1 MFLAPVGPRKV
12 QEVKIMVQGIA
23 ASMNAIQA
31 VAERFN
37 RTGRNIANLN
47 TDGYKADRVV
57 FGEGPQPG
65 TVQANVSV
73 DLSPGPVRAEE
84 TEEGMELVEM
94 SNVDLAKEMVNM
106 MIDQRSIEAN
116 LKALKTADQ
125 MLGTII
131 DIKS

>member
-1 MFLAPVGPRKV
+1 
-12 QEVKIMVQGIA
+12 MVQGIA

-47 TDGYKADRVV
+47 TDGYKAERVV
-57 FGEGPQPG
+57 FGEGPEPG

-73 DLSPGPVRAEE
+73 DLSPGPVRAEQ
-84 TEEGMELVEM
+84 TEDGLEMVEM

-106 MIDQRSIEAN
+106 MIDKHSIEAN
-116 LKALKTADQ
+116 LAALKTADEI
-125 MLGTII
+125 LGTII
-131 DIKS
+131 DIKG

>member
-1 MFLAPVGPRKV
+1 
-12 QEVKIMVQGIA
+12 MVSGIA

-47 TDGYKADRVV
+47 TDGYKAERTV
-57 FGEGPQPG
+57 FGEGSEPG

-73 DLSPGPVRAEE
+73 DLSPGPARAEQ
-84 TEEGMELVEM
+84 TEDGLEMVEM

-106 MIDQRSIEAN
+106 MIDKRSIEAN
-116 LKALKTADQ
+116 LKSLQTADE

-131 DIKS
+131 NIKS

>member
-1 MFLAPVGPRKV
+1 
-12 QEVKIMVQGIA
+12 MVSGIA

-47 TDGYKADRVV
+47 TDGYKAERTV

-73 DLSPGPVRAEE
+73 DLSAGPERAEE
-84 TEEGMELVEM
+84 TEDGLEMMEM
-94 SNVDLAKEMVNM
+94 SNVDLAKEMVTM
-106 MIDQRSIEAN
+106 MVDKRSIEAN

-125 MLGTII
+125 ILGTII

>member
-1 MFLAPVGPRKV
+1 
-12 QEVKIMVQGIA
+12 MVQGIA

-47 TDGYKADRVV
+47 TDGYKAEQAI
-57 FGEGPQPG
+57 FGEGPEPG
-65 TVQANVSV
+65 TVQANFSI

-84 TEEGMELVEM
+84 TENGLEMVEM

-106 MIDQRSIEAN
+106 MVDKRGMEAN
-116 LKALKTADQ
+116 LKSMETADE

>member
-1 MFLAPVGPRKV
+1 M
-12 QEVKIMVQGIA
+12 IQGIA

-47 TDGYKADRVV
+47 TDGYKSDRVV
-57 FGEGPQPG
+57 FDEGPKPG

-73 DLSPGPVRAEE
+73 DLSPGSVRAEE
-84 TEEGMELVEM
+84 TENGLEMVEM
-94 SNVDLAKEMVNM
+94 SNVDLGKEMVNM
-106 MIDQRSIEAN
+106 MIDKRAIKAN
-116 LKALKTADQ
+116 LAALKTADKV
-125 MLGTII
+125 LGTVI

>member
-1 MFLAPVGPRKV
+1 MPAGPRKV

-57 FGEGPQPG
+57 FGEGPEPG

>member
-1 MFLAPVGPRKV
+1 
-12 QEVKIMVQGIA
+12 MVQGIA
-23 ASMNAIQA
+23 ASMTAIQA

-116 LKALKTADQ
+116 LKALKTADE

>member
-47 TDGYKADRVV
+47 TNGYKADRVV

>member
-1 MFLAPVGPRKV
+1 MPAGPRKV

>member
-1 MFLAPVGPRKV
+1 MPVGPRKV

>member
-1 MFLAPVGPRKV
+1 
-12 QEVKIMVQGIA
+12 MVQGIA

-47 TDGYKADRVV
+47 TDGYKAERVV
-57 FGEGPQPG
+57 FGEGPEPPG

-73 DLSPGPVRAEE
+73 DLSPGPVRAEQ
-84 TEEGMELVEM
+84 TEDGLEMVEM

-106 MIDQRSIEAN
+106 MIDKHSIEAS
-116 LKALKTADQ
+116 LAALKTADEI
-125 MLGTII
+125 LGAII

>member
-1 MFLAPVGPRKV
+1 
-12 QEVKIMVQGIA
+12 MVQGIA

-116 LKALKTADQ
+116 LKALKTADE